1 MHSVLTHKA
10 LLFVKLLR
18 YIGVGCQRHNP
29 AALPL
34 VKRSGTHC
42 TGSWMGP
49 KTGLAATRIR
59 SPDRPARSESLS
71 RESTRKYET
80 F

>member
-18 YIGVGCQRHNP
+18 YIRVGCHRHNP

-34 VKRSGTHC
+34 INKPIVLEAGWAPRPDGSGAEN
-42 TGSWMGP
+42 
-49 KTGLAATRIR
+49 LAPTRIR
-59 SPDRPARSESLS
+59 SLDCPGCRKSL
-71 RESTRKYET
+71 
-80 F
+80 